1 MKEKEQTMATEATD
15 TMAMEVAQAM
25 KSLDALRRV
34 IEPLCTGDRATQ
46 IEVHKAVND
55 VAYYL
60 SCLQMDCTHVDDEVY
75 ASEDYQA
82 ECMKY

>member
-1 MKEKEQTMATEATD
+1 MKEKEQTTATD

-25 KSLDALRRV
+25 KSLDELRRV
-34 IEPLCTGDRATQ
+34 IEPICAGDRATQ

-60 SCLQMDCTHVDDEVY
+60 NCLQMDCSQVDDVTY
-75 ASEDYQA
+75 ASEGYQA